1 MDNQV
6 VEMTGKKQHKYLKKK
21 VEFNGSTLVMF
32 SLDGDT
38 WSTRKEELLEIV
50 ERHELQKQNFGGQIK
65 GGPQVKTIKPEVKV
79 KPKKLRRFTPMKA
92 REEEVEESVKPESV
106 VKAPVEA
113 KAAKK
118 KAAAKKKTATKEK
131 SESKT
136 KTKVAAKK
144 KTSTKS
150 KAKTKTK
157 SKTKSKAKASKKIA
171 TPKSRATASPKKKTS
186 KAKQK
191 KRA

>member
-1 MDNQV
+1 
-6 VEMTGKKQHKYLKKK
+6 MTGKKQHKYLKKK
-21 VEFNGSTLVMF
+21 VDFNGSTLVMF

-79 KPKKLRRFTPMKA
+79 KPKKLRRMAPLKVRDAET
-92 REEEVEESVKPESV
+92 EESVKPEPVAKELVADTASKK
-106 VKAPVEA
+106 KASGKK

-118 KAAAKKKTATKEK
+118 EKT
-131 SESKT
+131 ESKT
-136 KTKVAAKK
+136 KSKVATKK
-144 KTSTKS
+144 KASTKS

-171 TPKSRATASPKKKTS
+171 TPKSRATASPKKKTT